1 MNTDILNL
9 IETFSYDNIEEER
22 KEVLDSLVTYIK
34 DKVANNEYIR
44 LNFICTHNSRRS
56 QLSQIWA
63 QTMAHNFNIKNVTC
77 YSGGTEAT
85 ALFYKVA
92 ETLTKQGF
100 EVLKLSEGTNPVYA
114 IKYDAIASPIICFSK
129 EYHHDFNP
137 AGHYGAVVTCNSADE
152 ACPVV
157 LGAESR
163 FPIKYDDPKAFD
175 NTDIMDEKYEEK
187 SQQIAE
193 EMWYIFSQVSSNNL

>member
-9 IETFSYDNIEEER
+9 IETFSPDNIGEER
-22 KEVLDSLVTYIK
+22 KAILNELVTYISTK
-34 DKVANNEYIR
+34 ASKNEDIL

-56 QLSQIWA
+56 HLSQIWA
-63 QTMAHNFNIKNVTC
+63 QTMAHHWKIKNVFC

-85 ALFYKVA
+85 AMFYKVA

-114 IKYDAIASPIICFSK
+114 IKYDAVAAPIICFSK

-137 AGHYGAVVTCNSADE
+137 AGRYGAVVTCNSADE

-175 NTDIMDEKYEEK
+175 NTDLMDQKYEER
-187 SQQIAE
+187 SRQIAH
-193 EMWYIFSQVSSNNL
+193 EMWYIFNQVSSNIL